1 MDRHSDAIKLIA
13 KEVADIEI
21 QLSAVGGDEVLVLR
35 KESLVKSLRLLQQLT
50 EYDVAPRAKIHTLP
64 LPESS
69 GHFSEF
75 RLLDDQETE
84 DRSHWT
90 ELEIEGDPVR
100 AIVGDILIL
109 NSHSTA
115 DRA

>member
-1 MDRHSDAIKLIA
+1 MDRHSDAIKLIE

-84 DRSHWT
+84 DRNHWT
-90 ELEIEGDPVR
+90 SWRLKVIPSEPSWVIF
-100 AIVGDILIL
+100 
-109 NSHSTA
+109 SS
-115 DRA
+115 